1 MVILQCVLRWCSA
14 NEETYRLEAFKR
26 LDKGDRFLKV
36 EWDELKKAFDL
47 SFTGFITDL
56 GTSK

>member
-14 NEETYRLEAFKR
+14 KEGPYRLEAFKR
-26 LDKGDRFLKV
+26 LNKVDRFLKV
-36 EWDELKKAFDL
+36 EWDGLKNAFDL
-47 SFTGFITDL
+47 SFTGFETDL

>member
-1 MVILQCVLRWCSA
+1 MVILQCLLCWCRA
-14 NEETYRLEAFKR
+14 QEETYRLESFKR
-26 LDKGDRFLKV
+26 LDKKDRFLKA
-36 EWDELKKAFDL
+36 EWNEQKKAFDL